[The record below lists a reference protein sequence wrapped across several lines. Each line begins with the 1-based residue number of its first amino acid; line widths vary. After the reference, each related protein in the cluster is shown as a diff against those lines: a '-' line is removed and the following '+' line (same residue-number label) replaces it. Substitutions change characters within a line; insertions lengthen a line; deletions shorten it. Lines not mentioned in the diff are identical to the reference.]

1 MRATAEIASNDAL
14 VPFRVRYRAEMAC
27 QIVHDSI
34 HSRPGWTRSYLLA
47 ASGESAGFG
56 TLAIAGPWQERPT
69 LLEFYVVPEWRT
81 AVFELFEALLAA
93 TGAQQ
98 MEIQSNDALPLVML
112 HTYAQQIV
120 SEKIVFRDSLTTALT
135 APGATLRPTMPTATA
150 RAHQEARQGGPE
162 WVLEV
167 NGSAAGK
174 GGVLF
179 HYNRPYGD
187 IYMEVDAPF
196 RRQGLGAYLVQQL
209 KLAAYQ
215 MGAIPCARCSPDNV
229 ASRSTLQRAGF
240 VPYAHILT
248 GAIGNR

>member
-1 MRATAEIASNDAL
+1 MRATAEIASNDVIL
-14 VPFRVRYRAEMAC
+14 PFRVRYRAEMAC

-47 ASGESAGFG
+47 AGGKAAGFG
-56 TLAIAGPWQERPT
+56 TLAIAGPWQERPA

-81 AVFELFEALLAA
+81 AAFELFEVLLAA

-98 MEIQSNDALPLVML
+98 MEIQSNDALPMVML

-120 SEKIVFRDSLTTALT
+120 SEKIVFRDGLTTALT
-135 APGATLRPTMPTATA
+135 SPSAALRPTISAEQA
-150 RAHQEARQGGPE
+150 RAHQQARQGGPD

-167 NGSAAGK
+167 NGSAAGR

-179 HYNRPYGD
+179 HYNLPYGD
-187 IYMEVDAPF
+187 IYMEVDEPF
-196 RRQGLGAYLVQQL
+196 RRQGWGAYLVQQL
-209 KLAAYQ
+209 KLAAYE

-229 ASRSTLQRAGF
+229 ASRRTLQRAGF